1 MGCGGKHSADGP
13 PETTQDFGASPR
25 SRAFSVGASSAGPPS
40 VSLEPLGSSRRTPGR
55 AHGRAR
61 WIRRCIVWEGLAMA
75 PAPGD
80 MPTTGPTVT
89 GGRKAAGQRRAGPH
103 SCADTQARDWVRR
116 TQDAAAGNEKGK
128 RGRGLGH
135 PPRLRLPPEDA
146 RRIAPSHIEPG
157 SGQCLVDIGV
167 VARRQLGHRQG
178 TLASVLG
185 VRCAEAPLGID
196 RSPTGRV
203 ALGRWNVTLAM
214 TEGRPA
220 PVGWR
225 GNTACER

>member
-1 MGCGGKHSADGP
+1 MSCEPSFRGLDPSPGSAP
-13 PETTQDFGASPR
+13 
-25 SRAFSVGASSAGPPS
+25 
-40 VSLEPLGSSRRTPGR
+40 GSSGRPGCRVAHGGTRDTHAAGQRGGPQRPRRTS
-55 AHGRAR
+55 AVAEAR
-61 WIRRCIVWEGLAMA
+61 GYT
-75 PAPGD
+75 
-80 MPTTGPTVT
+80 PTREPTAT
-89 GGRKAAGQRRAGPH
+89 GGRKAAGQRWAGPRG
-103 SCADTQARDWVRR
+103 CADTQARDWVRR